1 MNKKDEA
8 NIEVVHLLFL
18 GTRISPRDGKKS
30 HTWLL
35 LEDWENQNN
44 GDPIEYDYNDDN
56 IKVYS
61 NKKPW
66 LPALCGGEI
75 ISLDHDLDAD
85 GFTLYGAT
93 AQIVAQW
100 RNEDQLAEWQAAH
113 KARQLADYARRSKK
127 ADVDLSMLEP
137 LKTAY
142 RKLDRR
148 SRNALLVRV
157 FAYLEGDPMGK

>member
-1 MNKKDEA
+1 MTKKDEA

-44 GDPIEYDYNDDN
+44 GDPIVYDYDDDN
-56 IKVYS
+56 IKVYW

-66 LPALCGGEI
+66 ITGLCGGEI
-75 ISLDHDLDAD
+75 ISLDHDVDAD
-85 GFTLYGAT
+85 GFTLYGGT

-113 KARQLADYARRSKK
+113 KARQLADSARRSLK
-127 ADVDLSMLEP
+127 ANVDLSMLDP

-142 RKLDRR
+142 GKLDRR
-148 SRNALLVRV
+148 SKSALLVRI
-157 FAYLEGDPMGK
+157 FAYLEGDSMKK